1 MPNRSFQL
9 NRKFMIPGLVLI
21 ALAGT
26 STLVHAKTVHVSKS
40 VSSGKRVQIDR
51 YMGWNNDCSFQTINI
66 DVVQKPKSG
75 STNAKVVNSKISKA
89 QSGSA
94 GKCFGKSIKG
104 LGIYYKSKSG
114 YRGRDAMKIKMKVRG
129 QAPVIF
135 IYNINV
141 R

>member
-1 MPNRSFQL
+1 MRNPSFQL
-9 NRKFMIPGLVLI
+9 NNKLIMSGLVLVVV
-21 ALAGT
+21 AAT
-26 STLVHAKTVHVSKS
+26 STLVHAKTVRVSKT

-75 STNAKVVNSKISKA
+75 STNAKVVNSKISNA

-114 YRGRDAMKIKMKVRG
+114 YHGRDAMKIKMKVRG

-135 IYNINV
+135 IYNIKV

>member
-1 MPNRSFQL
+1 MRIKSFRL
-9 NRKFMIPGLVLI
+9 SRKLFVSGMVLI
-21 ALAGT
+21 AVAAT
-26 STLVHAKTVHVSKS
+26 STFTQAKTVRISKS
-40 VSSGKRVQIDR
+40 VSSGKRVQVDR
-51 YMGWNNDCSFQTINI
+51 YMGWNNDCTFQSINI

-75 STNAKVVNSKISKA
+75 STNARVVNSKISRA

-94 GKCFGKSIKG
+94 GKCLGRSIKG

-114 YRGRDAMKIKMKVRG
+114 FHGRDTMKIRMKARG

-135 IYNINV
+135 IYNIKI